1 MSSFDTLTIHRRLP
15 TAAAEMQGSG
25 VMVVCVGAELVGA
38 ELLFCAVLVCT
49 IVEMQSHGLNGEE
62 GVCSLH
68 TTSNEERPRKKKN
81 KEYSN

>member
-15 TAAAEMQGSG
+15 TAAAAEMQGSG
-25 VMVVCVGAELVGA
+25 VRVCVGAELVGA

-68 TTSNEERPRKKKN
+68 TTSNEERPRKKIN